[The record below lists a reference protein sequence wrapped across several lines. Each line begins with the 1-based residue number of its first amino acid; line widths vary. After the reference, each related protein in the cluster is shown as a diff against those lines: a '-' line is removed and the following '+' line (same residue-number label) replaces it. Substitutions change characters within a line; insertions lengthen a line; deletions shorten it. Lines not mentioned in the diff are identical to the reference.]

1 MAHRSTCYLQVFIY
15 DFQQVRREGEGKPG
29 TATRLETGE
38 LGHLLTQAAETKVG
52 TRPVP
57 GFFLLLCDG

>member
-1 MAHRSTCYLQVFIY
+1 MTLASEER
-15 DFQQVRREGEGKPG
+15 GEGKPE
-29 TATRLETGE
+29 TATRLETEGARAQKQ
-38 LGHLLTQAAETKVG
+38 HLLTQAAETRAG